1 MLLLAGA
8 LFLSGCGA
16 AARSVVLAPLPYCEV
31 AIALAAPGVYV
42 VNDCA
47 VRQLMAARKALGIS
61 PGVVEE
67 PETEPT
73 PAPREERRKK
83 PGREVEKPQ
92 APGGERLLAERRA
105 RAETR
110 RARRRRK

>member
-47 VRQLMAARKALGIS
+47 VRQLMAARRALGMS
-61 PGVVEE
+61 PGAVEKE
-67 PETEPT
+67 PGAAPT

-92 APGGERLLAERRA
+92 APGGERL
-105 RAETR
+105 
-110 RARRRRK
+110 

>member
-61 PGVVEE
+61 PGVMEKE
-67 PETEPT
+67 PDAEPT
-73 PAPREERRKK
+73 PLPRRE
-83 PGREVEKPQ
+83 GREKEPG
-92 APGGERLLAERRA
+92 PGGEAL
-105 RAETR
+105 
-110 RARRRRK
+110 